1 MAQLHTYIHT
11 IILTSS
17 TSFLMFGFKS
27 EHNTSV
33 KEYLLEKKILFLAT
47 AVSIVLASQGS
58 RVTHSA
64 TKLTNWLRS
73 IASFVCNDFCTYTY
87 IHTYIHTYM
96 FQIR

>member
-11 IILTSS
+11 YYNHTNVFYKFPHVWLHVRAQHV
-17 TSFLMFGFKS
+17 S
-27 EHNTSV
+27 ERV
-33 KEYLLEKKILFLAT
+33 PIGEKILFLAT

-73 IASFVCNDFCTYTY
+73 IASFVCNDFCTYT
-87 IHTYIHTYM
+87 
-96 FQIR
+96 